1 MKKTILLAGILAVT
15 SAQGLAF
22 AHEHEHGDGHMENMS
37 GMQGMNH
44 DEHMDKGMEMDMS
57 NHGDMGEHKMFLEK
71 KNIDGYDV
79 SFHVMP
85 AKAGM
90 KHGGSHNVMIKVEKD
105 GSALQDVVINSKV
118 FLPNKTSDSKMMM
131 QMGDWYMAGYDL
143 DAEGKNGIMIL
154 FKTSNGKK
162 HKGSVY
168 YKAEK

>member
-15 SAQGLAF
+15 SVQGLAF
-22 AHEHEHGDGHMENMS
+22 AHEHEQDSGRMENMDN
-37 GMQGMNH
+37 MQGMNH
-44 DEHMDKGMEMDMS
+44 EQHDGKMNMDMS
-57 NHGDMGEHKMFLEK
+57 NHGDMGKQKMFLEK
-71 KNIDGYDV
+71 KNIDGYEV

-85 AKAGM
+85 AKEGM

-105 GSALQDVVINSKV
+105 GVALKDVVINSKV

-143 DAEGKNGIMIL
+143 DASGKNGIMIL
-154 FKTSNGKK
+154 FKTSDGKK

-168 YKAEK
+168 YNDEK